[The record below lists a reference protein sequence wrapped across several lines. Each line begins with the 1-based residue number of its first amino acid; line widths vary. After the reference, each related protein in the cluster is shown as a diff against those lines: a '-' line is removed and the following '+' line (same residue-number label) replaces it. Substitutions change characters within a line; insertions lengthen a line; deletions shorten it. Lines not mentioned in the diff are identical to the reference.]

1 MGLRSD
7 LNRHVEPAAP
17 GEFAAPRVG
26 PLEVWPPVV
35 LAPMAGVTNAPFRS
49 LCREFGAGL
58 YVSEMVTAR
67 GLVDG
72 HLKTTRLAHFDPD
85 ESPRSI
91 QLYGTEPESIRR
103 AVDLLVGEGRVDH
116 IDMNFGCPMPK
127 VTRKGG
133 GAAIPLK
140 PRLFEDI
147 VRAAVDS
154 SGVVPVTVKFRKGTD
169 DDHLTFLD
177 AGRIAEAVGASAV
190 SLHART
196 AEQLYSGEADWSA
209 VADLKAA
216 VTGIPVFGN
225 GDVWEPW
232 DALRLMRT
240 TGCDGVVVGRGC
252 LGRPWLFGD
261 LAAVFGNGPGTGGVE
276 PGDPPRLR
284 DVTMAM
290 ARHARLL
297 VDWAGPHGIK
307 DFRKHTGWYLKGYAT
322 GPAARR
328 DLQTIT
334 DVDHL
339 EGILAR
345 LLDEVDPDMT
355 LDPES
360 LRIPRSHRSGPRPVV
375 LPEGWL
381 DDPLDATPP
390 PASAE
395 VLVSGG

>member
-1 MGLRSD
+1 
-7 LNRHVEPAAP
+7 
-17 GEFAAPRVG
+17 
-26 PLEVWPPVV
+26 
-35 LAPMAGVTNAPFRS
+35 MAGVTNAPFRS

-127 VTRKGG
+127 VTRRGG

-154 SGVVPVTVKFRKGTD
+154 SGDVPVTVKFRKGTD
-169 DDHLTFLD
+169 DDHLTFLE
-177 AGRIAEAVGASAV
+177 AGRIAEAVGAAAV

-216 VTGIPVFGN
+216 VTGIPVFRQRRRLGAV
-225 GDVWEPW
+225 GCPAPHADHR
-232 DALRLMRT
+232 LRRCGGRARLPGPTLAVRRPGSGLRQRT
-240 TGCDGVVVGRGC
+240 
-252 LGRPWLFGD
+252 LGR
-261 LAAVFGNGPGTGGVE
+261 
-276 PGDPPRLR
+276 
-284 DVTMAM
+284 
-290 ARHARLL
+290 
-297 VDWAGPHGIK
+297 
-307 DFRKHTGWYLKGYAT
+307 
-322 GPAARR
+322 
-328 DLQTIT
+328 
-334 DVDHL
+334 
-339 EGILAR
+339 
-345 LLDEVDPDMT
+345 
-355 LDPES
+355 
-360 LRIPRSHRSGPRPVV
+360 RSGAGGS
-375 LPEGWL
+375 PEA
-381 DDPLDATPP
+381 P
-390 PASAE
+390 
-395 VLVSGG
+395 

>member
-17 GEFAAPRVG
+17 GEFEAPRVG

-232 DALRLMRT
+232 DALRL
-240 TGCDGVVVGRGC
+240 
-252 LGRPWLFGD
+252 
-261 LAAVFGNGPGTGGVE
+261 FGNGPGAGGVE